1 MTISGN
7 QLLAALGSGI
17 LPAET
22 PRVDGESGNTLNF
35 DDVLAR
41 IQRGESSDLGID
53 LAKGLSVSQV
63 SDDMK
68 AQAARAADLGAVNGL
83 SKAIVDTGTS
93 FLRLDVTN
101 RVVEAQIEHQSEQ
114 VLDRIDGFISMKPT
128 AQQPTDAASSEPPL
142 VGQILNPISSPARSV
157 RNSSLADVLAARGR

>member
-22 PRVDGESGNTLNF
+22 PRAESDSENTLKF
-35 DDVLAR
+35 DDVLSR
-41 IQRGESSDLGID
+41 IQRGDPSDLGVEIG
-53 LAKGLSVSQV
+53 KGLSESQLSPEV
-63 SDDMK
+63 QT
-68 AQAARAADLGAVNGL
+68 QAARAADLGSVNGL
-83 SKAIVDTGTS
+83 SKAIVDTGNS

-114 VLDRIDGFISMKPT
+114 VIDRIDGFISMKP
-128 AQQPTDAASSEPPL
+128 AVEQSINSDSTDPSLS
-142 VGQILNPISSPARSV
+142 GQILNPISSPARIV